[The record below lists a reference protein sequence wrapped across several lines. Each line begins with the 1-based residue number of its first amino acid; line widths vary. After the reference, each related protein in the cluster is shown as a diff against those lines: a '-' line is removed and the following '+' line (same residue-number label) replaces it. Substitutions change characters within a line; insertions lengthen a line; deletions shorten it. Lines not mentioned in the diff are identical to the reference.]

1 MQVVRC
7 MCVHQPVLKKAV
19 RLYCSTH
26 CYISEPEDFGTAAG
40 YLLTI
45 IGEMDKP

>member
-1 MQVVRC
+1 
-7 MCVHQPVLKKAV
+7 MCVHQPVLKEAV

-26 CYISEPEDFGTAAG
+26 CDIPELEVFGTAAG